1 MSNRAKRAC
10 RDDGDVTLTPF
21 IQGGQVP
28 RTIETRV
35 LIVGGGPVGMTLAL
49 DLAWRGIDVLVAE
62 KRPANAAPNVKCGQ
76 ISARSMEVFRRLGVA
91 RELRAIG
98 LPADYPNDIVSAT
111 SVLGIELSRVPIPA
125 RGERGAAATGPDTSW
140 PTPEHTHRCNQIF
153 FEPVLFAHVAAQ
165 PRVRI
170 LNLTEVGEIAQHEH
184 GVTAIARDLD
194 SGERI
199 SIACTYL
206 VGCDGASSMVRKAIG
221 AELRGTPVL
230 QHAQSTYIRAPA
242 LKSMLPGKPA
252 WLYFSLNPRRCGVT
266 MAVDGHETWNVQNYS
281 YPGEPDLAS
290 VDRDW
295 AIRMILGVGPDFQ
308 IEVLA
313 AEDWMARRLVADKFQ
328 DRRIFICGDAAHL
341 WIPLGGYGMNAGIAD
356 AANLAWK
363 LAGTLNG
370 WAAPGILD
378 AYDAERRPITDQVSR
393 FIADVARRVM
403 SQRQEISADIERHD
417 AVGEATRARIGKEAY
432 ELDAHQQC
440 CGGLNFG
447 YYYDDS
453 PIIAYDGGR
462 PPAYTMGT
470 FTSSTV
476 PGCRAP
482 HFWLEGRRSLYDTL
496 GADYTLLR
504 LDPGVRVDGMVA
516 AARQRGVPL
525 AVLDVEAPGMREL
538 YERKL
543 VLVRPDQHVAW
554 RGDREP
560 AAPLD
565 VIDCVRGARA
575 AASTGNGVTGQAM
588 RA

>member
-1 MSNRAKRAC
+1 M
-10 RDDGDVTLTPF
+10 
-21 IQGGQVP
+21 P
-28 RTIETRV
+28 RTIDTRV

-49 DLAWRGIDVLVAE
+49 DLAWRGVDVVVAE
-62 KRPANAAPNVKCGQ
+62 KRPADAPPNVKCGQ

-91 RELRAIG
+91 HRLRAVG

-111 SVLGIELSRVPIPA
+111 SVLGMELSRVPIPA
-125 RGERGAAATGPDTSW
+125 RGERGTAAATGPDASW

-170 LNLTEVGEIAQHEH
+170 LNRTEIDGFTQHEQ
-184 GVTAIARDLD
+184 GVTAITRDLD
-194 SGERI
+194 SGQQI
-199 SIACTYL
+199 SIECEYL

-221 AELRGTPVL
+221 AELQGTPVL
-230 QHAQSTYIRAPA
+230 QHANSTYIRAPA
-242 LKSMLPGKPA
+242 LKSLLPGKPA

-281 YPGEPDLAS
+281 YHGEPDLSA

-295 AIRMILGVGPDFQ
+295 AIRMILGVGPDFE

-313 AEDWMARRLVADKFQ
+313 AEDWIARRLVADRFRE
-328 DRRIFICGDAAHL
+328 RRVFICGDAAHL

-363 LAGTLNG
+363 LAATLKG
-370 WAAPGILD
+370 WAEPGILD
-378 AYDAERRPITDQVSR
+378 AYHAERQPITEQVSR
-393 FIADVARRVM
+393 YIADIALKVM
-403 SQRQEISADIERHD
+403 AQRHEISADIEGQD
-417 AVGEATRARIGKEAY
+417 AVGEATRARIGRAAY
-432 ELDAHQQC
+432 ALDVHQQC

-447 YYYDDS
+447 YYYEGS
-453 PIIAYDGGR
+453 PIIAYDDER
-462 PPAYTMGT
+462 APAYTMGT

-476 PGCRAP
+476 PGCRVP
-482 HFWLEGRRSLYDTL
+482 HFWLEGRRSLYDAL

-504 LDPGVRVDGMVA
+504 LDPAVRVDGIVEA
-516 AARQRGVPL
+516 AGRRGVPL
-525 AVLDVEAPGMREL
+525 AVLDVEAAGMREL
-538 YERKL
+538 YRRKL

-554 RGDREP
+554 RGEQAP

-565 VIDCVRGARA
+565 LIDRVRGARVA
-575 AASTGNGVTGQAM
+575 
-588 RA
+588 